1 MNNNFAMRFGRAV
14 IHYRWAVLIATIVIA
29 VIAGMGM
36 KKLSMSGDYKVFF
49 KPDNQQLVAFEA
61 LQKTYTKSD
70 NVMFVLAPKNGDV
83 FTRENLDAVIWL
95 TNKAWKLSYSSRVDS
110 VTNYQNS
117 TADGDT
123 LNVRDLV
130 ANPAAM
136 SNADIK
142 QARNIAVHDPLLEGR
157 IISPSAHVTGVNV
170 TFQLPDKDKV
180 KAIKIT
186 VAKARE
192 LKAEFEKRYPN
203 TKVYLNGIVMMNS
216 AFLEATRDDMRT
228 LVPIM
233 MAVVVVMLLITLRS
247 VAGTALIMLSIILS
261 IAVTMG
267 LGGWYGVVMSAPL
280 ATAPLAIMIM
290 AIADGVHVLSHYGHS
305 VRHGMAR
312 EEAMAESIGSNLWP
326 MFLTNILS
334 AIGYASMVFSEVPPF
349 QTLGVIVAVGI
360 VTGFLV
366 SVTLIPAVMMMLPG
380 KVGQVH
386 SREDEKISLMERY
399 TEFFLKHRNKMLV
412 GSLAVTLVLGSFIT
426 RNEFNDSF
434 HKYFAESTEFRQATD
449 FTLKNLTGVYL
460 IDYSLSAGQP
470 SYVNDPAF
478 LKKVDEFAQW
488 YRLQPEVLHV
498 NTFTDIMKR
507 LNKNMHADDPAYSK
521 LPDERELA
529 AQYLLL
535 YEMSLPYGLDL
546 NDQINLD
553 KSATR
558 FTVTLKA
565 VSSNE
570 MIAVEAR
577 ANAWLK
583 AHGLNIIQT
592 TGGSGA
598 GMMFAHIGKENGK
611 SMMMGNIWQIILIS
625 VLIIFAVRSFKL
637 GAISLIPNLMPAVM
651 AYGVWGLAVGEIN
664 MAVSMVA
671 GISLGIVVDDTV
683 HFLSKY
689 LNGRRDLN
697 MTPEQSIRHAFD
709 LAGVPMWIS
718 TFILV
723 AGFLVLATSPFSM
736 NADMGILTAITIA
749 FAALTEAFMLP
760 ALLLLVDRGEKI

>member
-1 MNNNFAMRFGRAV
+1 MKNNFAMRFGYGV
-14 IHYRWAVLIATIVIA
+14 IKYRWMVVLLTVIIA

-36 KKLSMSGDYKVFF
+36 KKLTMSGDYKVFF
-49 KPDNQQLVAFEA
+49 KADNPQLVAFEA

-70 NVMFVLAPKNGDV
+70 NIMFVLAPKNGDV
-83 FTRENLDAVIWL
+83 FTRKNLAAVIWL
-95 TNKAWKLSYSSRVDS
+95 TDKAWKLPYSSRVDS

-130 ANPAAM
+130 SNPETLTE
-136 SNADIK
+136 ADLKNIRK
-142 QARNIAVHDPLLEGR
+142 IAVHDPLLEKR
-157 IISPSAHVTGVNV
+157 IISPSGHVTGVNV
-170 TFQLPDKDKV
+170 TFQLPDKTKA
-180 KAIKIT
+180 KAIQVS

-192 LKAEFEKRYPN
+192 LKREFETRYPDMQ
-203 TKVYLNGIVMMNS
+203 VYLTGVVMMNA

-247 VAGTALIMLSIILS
+247 VAGTALIMLSIVLS

-267 LGGWYGVVMSAPL
+267 LGGWCGIVMSAPL

-305 VRHGMAR
+305 VRHGMPR
-312 EEAMAESIGSNLWP
+312 EEAMAESIGSNLGA

-349 QTLGVIVAVGI
+349 QTLGVVVAVGI
-360 VTGFLV
+360 VVGFLI
-366 SVTLIPAVMMMLPG
+366 SVVLIPAAMIILPG
-380 KVGQVH
+380 RVSQVH
-386 SREDEKISLMERY
+386 SREDEKITLMERY
-399 TEFFLKHRNKMLV
+399 TEFFLAHRNKMLV
-412 GSLAVTLVLGSFIT
+412 GSLLVTFILGTFIT

-460 IDYSLSAGQP
+460 IDYSLSSGHP
-470 SYVNDPAF
+470 EYVNDPAF
-478 LKKVDEFAQW
+478 LHKVNEFAQW
-488 YRLQPEVLHV
+488 YRQQPEVLHV

-507 LNKNMHADDPAYSK
+507 LNKNMHGDDPAYYN
-521 LPDERELA
+521 LPDERALA

-553 KSATR
+553 KSSTR
-558 FTVTLKA
+558 FTVTLEA

-570 MIAVEAR
+570 MIAVEER
-577 ANAWLK
+577 ANQWLK
-583 AHGLNIIQT
+583 ANGLEIIQT

-611 SMMMGNIWQIILIS
+611 SMMIGNIWQIVLIS
-625 VLIIFAVRSFKL
+625 ALIVFAVRSFKL
-637 GAISLIPNLMPAVM
+637 GVISLIPNLMPAVM
-651 AYGVWGLAVGEIN
+651 AYGVWGIAVGEIN
-664 MAVSMVA
+664 MAVSMVG

-689 LNGRRDLN
+689 LQGRRELGFDA
-697 MTPEQSIRHAFD
+697 EKSIRYAFD

-736 NADMGILTAITIA
+736 NADMGILTAITITFAA
-749 FAALTEAFMLP
+749 FAEAFMLP
-760 ALLLLVDRGEKI
+760 GLLLLVDRSEKI

>member
-1 MNNNFAMRFGRAV
+1 MRFGYGV
-14 IHYRWAVLIATIVIA
+14 IKYRWLVVLLTIIIA
-29 VIAGMGM
+29 VVAGMGM
-36 KKLSMSGDYKVFF
+36 KKLTMSGDYKVFF
-49 KPDNQQLVAFEA
+49 KTDNPQLVAFEA

-70 NVMFVLAPKNGDV
+70 NIMFVLAPKNGDV
-83 FTRENLDAVIWL
+83 FTRENLAAVIWL
-95 TNKAWKLSYSSRVDS
+95 TDKAWKMPYSSRVDS

-117 TADGDT
+117 SADGDT

-130 ANPAAM
+130 SKPESLTDM
-136 SNADIK
+136 DLK
-142 QARNIAVHDPLLEGR
+142 KVREIAVNDPLLEKR
-157 IISPSAHVTGVNV
+157 IISPSGHVTGINV
-170 TFQLPDKDKV
+170 TFQLPDKTKA
-180 KAIKIT
+180 KAIKLT

-192 LKAEFEKRYPN
+192 LKREFEARYPDM
-203 TKVYLNGIVMMNS
+203 KVYLNGVVMMNA

-247 VAGTALIMLSIILS
+247 VAGTGLIMLSIVLS

-267 LGGWYGVVMSAPL
+267 LAGWYGIVMSAPL

-312 EEAMAESIGSNLWP
+312 EEAMAESIGSNLGA

-349 QTLGVIVAVGI
+349 QALGVVVAVGI
-360 VTGFLV
+360 VTGFLI
-366 SVTLIPAVMMMLPG
+366 SVVLIPAAMIILPG
-380 KVGQVH
+380 RVSQVH

-399 TEFFLKHRNKMLV
+399 TEFFLSHRNKMLV
-412 GSLAVTLVLGSFIT
+412 GSLVVTFILGTFIT

-460 IDYSLSAGQP
+460 IDYSLSSGHP
-470 SYVNDPAF
+470 EYVNDPAF
-478 LKKVDEFAQW
+478 LKKVNEFAQW
-488 YRLQPEVLHV
+488 YRQQPEVLHV

-507 LNKNMHADDPAYSK
+507 LNKNMHGDDPAYYN
-521 LPDERELA
+521 LPDERALA

-553 KSATR
+553 KSSTR

-570 MIAVEAR
+570 MIAVEER
-577 ANAWLK
+577 ANQWLK
-583 AHGLNIIQT
+583 ANGLEIIQT

-611 SMMMGNIWQIILIS
+611 SMMIGNIWQIVLIS
-625 VLIIFAVRSFKL
+625 GLIVFAVRSFKL
-637 GAISLIPNLMPAVM
+637 GVISLIPNLMPAVM
-651 AYGVWGLAVGEIN
+651 AYGVWGIAVGEIN
-664 MAVSMVA
+664 MAVSMVG

-689 LNGRRDLN
+689 LQGRRELGFDA
-697 MTPEQSIRHAFD
+697 EKSIRYAFD

-736 NADMGILTAITIA
+736 NADMGILTAITITFAA
-749 FAALTEAFMLP
+749 FAEAFMLP
-760 ALLLLVDRGEKI
+760 GLLLLVDRSEKI

>member
-1 MNNNFAMRFGRAV
+1 MKNNFAMRFGYGV
-14 IHYRWAVLIATIVIA
+14 IKYRWLVVLLTILLAVA
-29 VIAGMGM
+29 AGMGM
-36 KKLSMSGDYKVFF
+36 KKLTMSGDYKVFF
-49 KPDNQQLVAFEA
+49 KADNPQLIAFEA
-61 LQKTYTKSD
+61 LQKSYTKSD
-70 NVMFVLAPKNGDV
+70 NIMFVLAPKNGEV
-83 FTRENLDAVIWL
+83 FTRKNLAAVIWL
-95 TNKAWKLSYSSRVDS
+95 TDKAWKMPYSSRVDS

-130 ANPAAM
+130 SKPAELTDAELKY
-136 SNADIK
+136 IK
-142 QARNIAVHDPLLEGR
+142 EIAVHDPLLEKR
-157 IISPSAHVTGVNV
+157 IISPSGHVTGVNV
-170 TFQLPDKDKV
+170 TFQLPDKNKA
-180 KAIKIT
+180 KAIKLT

-192 LKAEFEKRYPN
+192 LKQEFEARYPDM
-203 TKVYLNGIVMMNS
+203 KVYLTGVIMMNA

-247 VAGTALIMLSIILS
+247 VAGTALIMLSIVLS
-261 IAVTMG
+261 IAIAMG
-267 LGGWYGVVMSAPL
+267 LGGWYGIVMSAPL

-305 VRHGMAR
+305 IRHGMAR
-312 EEAMAESIGSNLWP
+312 EQAMAESIGSNLGA

-349 QTLGVIVAVGI
+349 QVLGVVVAVGI
-360 VTGFLV
+360 LVGFFV
-366 SVTLIPAVMMMLPG
+366 SIVLIPAAMIILPG
-380 KVGQVH
+380 QVSQVH
-386 SREDEKISLMERY
+386 SREDEKISLMARY
-399 TEFFLKHRNKMLV
+399 TEFFLTHRNKMLI
-412 GSLAVTLVLGSFIT
+412 GSLLVALVLGSFIT
-426 RNEFNDSF
+426 KNEFNDSF

-460 IDYSLSAGQP
+460 IDYSLSSGH
-470 SYVNDPAF
+470 SGYVNDPAF
-478 LKKVDEFAQW
+478 LKKVDEFALW
-488 YRLQPEVLHV
+488 YRQQPEVLHV

-507 LNKNMHADDPAYSK
+507 LNKNMNGDDPAYYN
-521 LPDERELA
+521 LPDERALA

-553 KSATR
+553 KSSTR

-570 MIAVEAR
+570 MMAVEAR
-577 ANAWLK
+577 ANQWLK
-583 AHGLNIIQT
+583 AHGMGIIQT

-611 SMMMGNIWQIILIS
+611 SMMFGNIWQIVLIS
-625 VLIIFAVRSFKL
+625 GLIIIAVRSLKL
-637 GAISLIPNLMPAVM
+637 GVISLIPNLMPAVM
-651 AYGVWGLAVGEIN
+651 AYGVWGIAVGEIN
-664 MAVSMVA
+664 MAVSMVG

-689 LNGRRDLN
+689 LHGRRQLELDA
-697 MTPEQSIRHAFD
+697 EKSIRYAFD

-736 NADMGILTAITIA
+736 NADMGILTAITIL
-749 FAALTEAFMLP
+749 FAALAEAFMLP
-760 ALLLLVDRGEKI
+760 ALLLLVDRGQKI